1 MWTRKELKDS
11 AKNLMSKNYGKML
24 LVSFIVMVLTGS
36 LFRAG
41 YEVNSNFIMS
51 DYEVVNNI
59 ESTGIGMTLLINF
72 LPVICLGIDVLSV
85 FLPVVIL
92 LGIAYNVFVANPISI
107 GEMKF
112 YIKNRKDDGELHHI
126 FYSFNHNYLNVVK
139 IMVIMYV
146 KLFLWTLL
154 LIVPGIIK
162 AYEYSMIPFIL
173 AENPDI
179 STEEAF
185 ALSKRMTDNEKF
197 EMFVLDLSFLGWY
210 FLGGLLCGIGV
221 VLVSP
226 YKQATQT
233 ELYFKLKEVK
243 NISIEAQESIFSE

>member
-1 MWTRKELKDS
+1 MWTRKELKDN

-24 LVSFIVMVLTGS
+24 LVSVIVMVLTGS

-51 DYEVVNNI
+51 DFAAVNNV
-59 ESTGIGMTLLINF
+59 ESAGAAFTLLGSSFSMLVGGIAMF
-72 LPVICLGIDVLSV
+72 SGLLVIAGLI
-85 FLPVVIL
+85 
-92 LGIAYNVFVANPISI
+92 IAYNVFVANPISV
-107 GEMKF
+107 GEKKF
-112 YIKNRKDDGELHHI
+112 YIKNRKDEGEVHHI
-126 FYSFNHNYLNVVK
+126 FYLFSHSYLNTVK

-154 LIVPGIIK
+154 LIIPGIIK
-162 AYEYSMIPFIL
+162 TYEYSMIPFIL
-173 AENPDI
+173 AEYPDI

-185 ALSKRMTDNEKF
+185 AMSKRMTDNEKL
-197 EMFVLDLSFLGWY
+197 EMFILDLSFIGWY
-210 FLGGLLCGIGV
+210 LLGGLLCGIGV
-221 VLVSP
+221 ILVSP